1 MRKLLIII
9 SLILGTSLLQASETV
24 EGAKKDYAQFKQEMR
39 AELDAAEAKIVELK
53 GKAKEKGSEAQ
64 DRTIQ
69 ELEQTRDELSA
80 KLEKMQDNGET
91 GWKKFKKNFANSVDN
106 LNKKIQK
113 SLSN

>member
-1 MRKLLIII
+1 MRNILIIV
-9 SLILGTSLLQASETV
+9 SFILGTTLANASETV

-39 AELDAAEAKIVELK
+39 AELDAAEAKILELK
-53 GKAKEKGSEAQ
+53 GKAKEKSSEVQ
-64 DRTIQ
+64 DKTIH
-69 ELEQTRDELSA
+69 ELEQTRDELSV
-80 KLEKMQDNGET
+80 KLDKMQDNGES